1 MMCARNLVRSVE
13 GMDVVNEFIASA
25 AASPWVYLVVFA
37 VVLVDAFFPPVPS
50 ESVVIAAAAA
60 AVATGNPNLPLL
72 LACAAAG
79 AVAGD
84 NLTFAI
90 GRAVGLERFR
100 FERRPRLRAALD
112 RARRGIHSRAGV
124 LVLSARYVP
133 VGRVA
138 VNLVA
143 GAAGVS
149 RLRFLM
155 LSAIAGASWAL
166 YSVTVGVLAA
176 HWLHGN
182 AFLAMLIGI
191 AVGVAVG
198 FVVDAL
204 LRASGRRRDAAEAG
218 AEVTAAPEGEPA
230 PRPVQIGTMTKEVGR

>member
-1 MMCARNLVRSVE
+1 
-13 GMDVVNEFIASA
+13 MDVVNEFIASA

-37 VVLVDAFFPPVPS
+37 VVLVDAFFPPIPS

-84 NLTFAI
+84 NLTFAV

-155 LSAIAGASWAL
+155 LSAIAGVSWAL

-182 AFLAMLIGI
+182 ALLAMLIGI

-204 LRASGRRRDAAEAG
+204 LRASGRRRAAAEVDAG
-218 AEVTAAPEGEPA
+218 VAATPEGEPA
-230 PRPVQIGTMTKEVGR
+230 PQQVQVGTMTEEVGR

>member
-1 MMCARNLVRSVE
+1 
-13 GMDVVNEFIASA
+13 MDVVNEFIASA
-25 AASPWVYLVVFA
+25 AASPWVYLIVFA

-50 ESVVIAAAAA
+50 ETVVIAAAAA

-84 NLTFAI
+84 NLTFAV
-90 GRAVGLERFR
+90 GRTVGLERFR
-100 FERRPRLRAALD
+100 FERWPRLRAALD
-112 RARRGIHSRAGV
+112 RARRGIHARAGV

-155 LSAIAGASWAL
+155 LSAIAGVSWAL

-182 AFLAMLIGI
+182 AFLAMVVGV
-191 AVGVAVG
+191 AVGIAVG

-204 LRASGRRRDAAEAG
+204 LRATSRRRAAT
-218 AEVTAAPEGEPA
+218 TAVVDPLSSERAPE
-230 PRPVQIGTMTKEVGR
+230 PVEVAAIEMEGGR

>member
-1 MMCARNLVRSVE
+1 
-13 GMDVVNEFIASA
+13 MDVVNEFIASA
-25 AASPWVYLVVFA
+25 AASPWVYLIVFA

-50 ESVVIAAAAA
+50 ETVVIAAAAA

-79 AVAGD
+79 ALAGD
-84 NLTFAI
+84 NLTFAV
-90 GRAVGLERFR
+90 GRTVGLERFR
-100 FERRPRLRAALD
+100 FERWPRLRAALD
-112 RARRGIHSRAGV
+112 RARRGIHARAGV

-155 LSAIAGASWAL
+155 LSAIAGVSWAL

-182 AFLAMLIGI
+182 AFLAMVVGV
-191 AVGVAVG
+191 AVGIAVG

-204 LRASGRRRDAAEAG
+204 LRATSRRRAATTAVVDPLS
-218 AEVTAAPEGEPA
+218 AERAPELVEVVA
-230 PRPVQIGTMTKEVGR
+230 IEKEGGR

>member
-1 MMCARNLVRSVE
+1 
-13 GMDVVNEFIASA
+13 MDVVNEFIATA

-50 ESVVIAAAAA
+50 ETVVIAAAAA

-79 AVAGD
+79 AIAGD
-84 NLTFAI
+84 NLTFAV

-112 RARRGIHSRAGV
+112 RARRGIHGRAGV

-155 LSAIAGASWAL
+155 LSVIAGVSWAL

-182 AFLAMLIGI
+182 AFLAMLIGVAVGI
-191 AVGVAVG
+191 AVG
-198 FVVDAL
+198 FIVDTL
-204 LRASGRRRDAAEAG
+204 LRVTARRRAAADETAAEPDSFGEAPDPEP
-218 AEVTAAPEGEPA
+218 AEVGA
-230 PRPVQIGTMTKEVGR
+230 MTKEGGR

>member
-1 MMCARNLVRSVE
+1 
-13 GMDVVNEFIASA
+13 MDAVNEFIATA

-60 AVATGNPNLPLL
+60 AVATGDPNLPLL

-79 AVAGD
+79 AIAGD
-84 NLTFAI
+84 NLTFAV
-90 GRAVGLERFR
+90 GRAVGLERFHL
-100 FERRPRLRAALD
+100 ERRPRLRVALD
-112 RARRGIHSRAGV
+112 RAKQGIHARAGV

-143 GAAGVS
+143 GAARVS
-149 RLRFLM
+149 RLRFLL
-155 LSAIAGASWAL
+155 LSSIAGVSWAL

-198 FVVDAL
+198 FVVDAV
-204 LRASGRRRDAAEAG
+204 LRATARRCVPAES
-218 AEVTAAPEGEPA
+218 VTAAPGQGTERPVLEPA
-230 PRPVQIGTMTKEVGR
+230 GFRGTTKGDGR

>member
-1 MMCARNLVRSVE
+1 
-13 GMDVVNEFIASA
+13 MDVVNEFIAQA

-84 NLTFAI
+84 NLTFAV
-90 GRAVGLERFR
+90 GRAVGLDRFR
-100 FERRPRLRAALD
+100 FERRPRLRAALE
-112 RARRGIHSRAGV
+112 RARSGIHARAGV

-133 VGRVA
+133 IGRVA

-143 GAAGVS
+143 GAAGLS
-149 RLRFLM
+149 RRRFLL
-155 LSAIAGASWAL
+155 LSALAGVSWAL

-182 AFLAMLIGI
+182 AVLAMLIGI

-198 FVVDAL
+198 FIVDATIRL
-204 LRASGRRRDAAEAG
+204 TSRRRPAAGEAANGTGTDEATAERAG
-218 AEVTAAPEGEPA
+218 ATISEGVV
-230 PRPVQIGTMTKEVGR
+230 R

>member
-1 MMCARNLVRSVE
+1 
-13 GMDVVNEFIASA
+13 MDVVNEFIASA
-25 AASPWVYLVVFA
+25 AASPWVYLIVFA

-50 ESVVIAAAAA
+50 ETVVIAAAAA

-84 NLTFAI
+84 NLTFAV
-90 GRAVGLERFR
+90 GRTVGLERFR
-100 FERRPRLRAALD
+100 FERWPRLRAALD
-112 RARRGIHSRAGV
+112 RARRGIHARAGV

-155 LSAIAGASWAL
+155 LSAIAGVSWAL

-176 HWLHGN
+176 HWFHGN
-182 AFLAMLIGI
+182 AFLAMV
-191 AVGVAVG
+191 VGVAVG
-198 FVVDAL
+198 IAVGAVVDAL
-204 LRASGRRRDAAEAG
+204 LRATSRRRAA
-218 AEVTAAPEGEPA
+218 TAAALGPLSAERVSEPVEVVAIEKEG
-230 PRPVQIGTMTKEVGR
+230 GR

>member
-1 MMCARNLVRSVE
+1 
-13 GMDVVNEFIASA
+13 MDVVNEFIANA

-84 NLTFAI
+84 NLTFAV

-112 RARRGIHSRAGV
+112 RARHGIHSRAGV

-155 LSAIAGASWAL
+155 LSAIAGVSWAL

-176 HWLHGN
+176 HWLNGN

-204 LRASGRRRDAAEAG
+204 LRASGRRRAAAEAD
-218 AEVTAAPEGEPA
+218 AEATVTPEGEPA
-230 PRPVQIGTMTKEVGR
+230 PQPVQVGTMTKEVGR

>member
-1 MMCARNLVRSVE
+1 
-13 GMDVVNEFIASA
+13 MDAVNEFIASA

-50 ESVVIAAAAA
+50 ETVVIAAAAA

-79 AVAGD
+79 AVTGD

-100 FERRPRLRAALD
+100 FDRRPRLRAALD
-112 RARRGIHSRAGV
+112 RARRGIHGRAGV

-149 RLRFLM
+149 RIRFLM
-155 LSAIAGASWAL
+155 LSTIAGVSWAL

-198 FVVDAL
+198 FIVDTL
-204 LRASGRRRDAAEAG
+204 LRVSGRRRAAAG
-218 AEVTAAPEGEPA
+218 ATTAGSAPIARASAPELSG
-230 PRPVQIGTMTKEVGR
+230 IGAMMKEGGR

>member
-1 MMCARNLVRSVE
+1 
-13 GMDVVNEFIASA
+13 MDVVNEFIAQA

-84 NLTFAI
+84 NLTFAV
-90 GRAVGLERFR
+90 GRAVGIERFR
-100 FERRPRLRAALD
+100 FERRPRLRAALE
-112 RARRGIHSRAGV
+112 RARRGIHARAGV

-133 VGRVA
+133 IGRVA

-143 GAAGVS
+143 GASGLS
-149 RLRFLM
+149 RRRFLV
-155 LSAIAGASWAL
+155 LSSLAGASWAL

-191 AVGVAVG
+191 VAGVAVG
-198 FVVDAL
+198 FVVDAIIRL
-204 LRASGRRRDAAEAG
+204 ATRRRDAAEAP
-218 AEVTAAPEGEPA
+218 AEEPGEAEPA
-230 PRPVQIGTMTKEVGR
+230 EHPVAAATITEGMDR

>member
-1 MMCARNLVRSVE
+1 
-13 GMDVVNEFIASA
+13 MDVVNEFIAQA

-79 AVAGD
+79 AVVGD
-84 NLTFAI
+84 NLTFAV
-90 GRAVGLERFR
+90 GRAVGLDRFR
-100 FERRPRLRAALD
+100 FERRPRLRAALE

-133 VGRVA
+133 IGRVA

-143 GAAGVS
+143 GASGLSRRRFLLLSSLAGV
-149 RLRFLM
+149 
-155 LSAIAGASWAL
+155 SWAL

-191 AVGVAVG
+191 VAGVAVG
-198 FVVDAL
+198 FVVDGL
-204 LRASGRRRDAAEAG
+204 LRLTARRRTDRTDAATAAEAEV
-218 AEVTAAPEGEPA
+218 AEATESPAVAAGTSTISEGVS
-230 PRPVQIGTMTKEVGR
+230 R